1 MPTIALK
8 IRLAFRYVRITK
20 DETSLDAMQ
29 LKDKTLASLSS
40 CSHLLLLAVRSRNS
54 GIQHKVSANKKRY
67 AMRTTLTKERR
78 AFSRHC
84 EERSNLLFSPKPLW
98 ELWESFSPLANC
110 FVVVPPP
117 RNDGLFLF
125 RPAEVFVLPS
135 LLLALGSRDV
145 GMRRVALSK
154 PTKSYTMKTGF
165 DEKVLNVIIGSNSA
179 MLAVGV
185 KRLKRLVKK
194 DD

>member
-1 MPTIALK
+1 
-8 IRLAFRYVRITK
+8 
-20 DETSLDAMQ
+20 
-29 LKDKTLASLSS
+29 
-40 CSHLLLLAVRSRNS
+40 
-54 GIQHKVSANKKRY
+54 
-67 AMRTTLTKERR
+67 
-78 AFSRHC
+78 
-84 EERSNLLFSPKPLW
+84 
-98 ELWESFSPLANC
+98 
-110 FVVVPPP
+110 
-117 RNDGLFLF
+117 
-125 RPAEVFVLPS
+125 
-135 LLLALGSRDV
+135 LGSRDV